1 MSTPTITMP
10 TLAEGASLRLNE
22 THNPRDNC
30 FITQVKGDKTKTA
43 PPVDAVLVDH
53 AVVTNDKGNDSLRC
67 LFVVLKGKDLSGND
81 VTGKNI
87 VTDMGLTPAAKDYTY
102 ANMRFMGFN
111 FDDVDA
117 FADAVAKNPSD
128 PTLAERGLAVEKA
141 FLSRMNDASTSG
153 VGQKLLNVKVQ
164 EETFTPNNGGT
175 PIVSRVV
182 PLGGITQPAAKVA
195 TEDLMKRLGGSGFL
209 ASLVASKAGPPK
221 KDFGDGAAK
230 GAGGARNP
238 TSPPPAVQGGPV
250 RPDSDLP
257 F

>member
-1 MSTPTITMP
+1 MSTPITLP
-10 TLAEGASLRLNE
+10 TLAEGASLKLTE
-22 THNPRDNC
+22 AHNPRDNA
-30 FITQVKGDKTKTA
+30 FITQIKGDKTKTV

-87 VTDMGLTPAAKDYTY
+87 VTDMALSPDAKPYTW
-102 ANMRFMGFN
+102 ANMRFMGFR

-117 FADAVAKNPSD
+117 AFDAFTKNPSD
-128 PTLAERGLAVEKA
+128 PKLAEQAVAAETA
-141 FLSRMNDASTSG
+141 FLARMNDSTVSG
-153 VGQKLLNVKVQ
+153 VGAKLLNVKVQ

-175 PIVSRVV
+175 PITSRVV
-182 PLGGITQPAAKVA
+182 PLSGITQPAAKVA
-195 TEDLMKRLGGSGFL
+195 TDDLMKRLGGSGLL
-209 ASLVASKAGPPK
+209 ASLAASKAGPPK
-221 KDFGDGAAK
+221 KDFGDGAK
-230 GAGGARNP
+230 GGGSPRNP

>member
-1 MSTPTITMP
+1 MSTPITLP
-10 TLAEGASLRLNE
+10 TLAEGASLKLTE
-22 THNPRDNC
+22 AHNPDDNC
-30 FITQVKGDKTKTA
+30 FITQVKGDKTRTA

-53 AVVTNDKGNDSLRC
+53 AVVTNSKGNDSLRC
-67 LFVVLKGKDLSGND
+67 LFVVLKGKDLSGAD

-87 VTDMGLTPAAKDYTY
+87 VTDMALSPDAKPYTW
-102 ANMRFMGFN
+102 ANMRFMGFR

-117 FADAVAKNPSD
+117 AFEAFTKNPSD
-128 PTLAERGLAVEKA
+128 PKLAEQAVAAETA
-141 FLSRMNDASTSG
+141 FLSRMNDSTTSG
-153 VGQKLLNVKVQ
+153 VGAKLLNVKVQ

-175 PIVSRVV
+175 PIVSRRV

-195 TEDLMKRLGGSGFL
+195 TDDLMKRLGGSGLL
-209 ASLVASKAGPPK
+209 AGLAASKAGPPK
-221 KDFGDGAAK
+221 KDYGDSAKGGAA
-230 GAGGARNP
+230 RNA